1 MFEFLK
7 RLNILNLTK
16 TKEISIDPVSSR
28 VKRGKVDINSWRTA
42 LMRTDTNI
50 NPQFEDIQ
58 NQYIEIDSDASV
70 HTAKTTRKN
79 FIQGRVFTISNRE
92 GVEDEKAMDL
102 FSQKWFNQFINH
114 SLDAIFFGYSFVK
127 IGDIYLD
134 ENKIACVDLL
144 MRQNC
149 NPKLNLI
156 YERPTQ
162 STDGLSIYD
171 NSIKDWVIKIED
183 MEGFTGIY
191 NKVAPYFVY
200 NRLAFNEFAIFT
212 SRYGSGNWTFKSD
225 SQDEVYLNSV
235 TEYLSNLSSRSF
247 AIMSKEDELALI
259 QPAASNAQIFTELS
273 RICNESITKLILGSD
288 LSGEKSFVGSSEI
301 RYSIS
306 NLYSENDIRFVETI
320 VNDELIPRLINLGF
334 SYLKDL
340 KFEYSKESI
349 VTDPATQQASVIQLL
364 GLGYEIPDEELSS
377 LFGVTLTK
385 SKNTYNPDVPPTE
398 PPV

>member
-16 TKEISIDPVSSR
+16 TKEVYIDPVSSR

-79 FIQGRVFTISNRE
+79 FIQGRVFTITNEE

-102 FSQKWFNQFINH
+102 FSQKWFNQFVNH

-127 IGDIYLD
+127 IGDVYLD

-225 SQDEVYLNSV
+225 SQDEGYLNSV

-288 LSGEKSFVGSSEI
+288 LSGEKSFVGSAEI

-306 NLYSENDIRFVETI
+306 NLYSENDIRFIETI

-334 SYLKDL
+334 VYLKDL

-349 VTDPATQQASVIQLL
+349 VTDPATQQSNVIQLL
-364 GLGYEIPDEELSS
+364 GLGYEVDEEELSS
-377 LFGVTLTK
+377 LFGITLTK
-385 SKNTYNPDVPPTE
+385 PKNTYKPEEGDSI
-398 PPV
+398 